1 MDKIETNL
9 ATMPSFVYQ
18 TTLKTGDSF
27 GEQSMKL
34 NNPTRSATYLASSD
48 VLCAIIGRSSY
59 IKILEVLR
67 ENKKAKMI

>member
-1 MDKIETNL
+1 
-9 ATMPSFVYQ
+9 
-18 TTLKTGDSF
+18 
-27 GEQSMKL
+27 MKL